1 VVGGDKKMSIKQ
13 RGQMCKFKVRLS
25 DAGDL
30 AQVDELLA
38 RAYPILLKPDYP
50 ASILVTAISRM
61 ARANPSLLASGSY
74 YVAETRNGSIVGC
87 GGWGLTN
94 PNAPRRRQRLAHV
107 RHFATDPNLT
117 RQGVARAIMARCLA
131 DVADYDVRW
140 MECHSTRTAVPFYC
154 AMGFEEVR
162 EMLVP
167 LAPGVEFP
175 AILMVR
181 DV

>member
-1 VVGGDKKMSIKQ
+1 
-13 RGQMCKFKVRLS
+13 MCKFKVRPS

-38 RAYPILLKPDYP
+38 RAFPILLKPDYP
-50 ASILVTAISRM
+50 ASILVTAIPRL

-87 GGWGLTN
+87 GGWSLTN
-94 PNAPRRRQRLAHV
+94 PNAPRRRQGHAHV
-107 RHFATDPNLT
+107 RHFGTDPNFT
-117 RQGVARAIMARCLA
+117 RQGVARAVMARCIA
-131 DVADYDVRW
+131 DVAGRDVSW
-140 MECHSTRTAVPFYC
+140 MECHSTRTAVPFYS

-162 EMLVP
+162 EMVVP
-167 LAPGVEFP
+167 LAPGVDFP

-181 DV
+181 DI

>member
-1 VVGGDKKMSIKQ
+1 
-13 RGQMCKFKVRLS
+13 MCKFKVRLS
-25 DAGDL
+25 NTGDL

-50 ASILVTAISRM
+50 ASVLVTAIPRM

-74 YVAETRNGSIVGC
+74 YVAETCNGSIVGC
-87 GGWGLTN
+87 GGWSLTN
-94 PNAPRRRQRLAHV
+94 PNAPRRRRGHAHV
-107 RHFATDPNLT
+107 RHFGTDPNLT
-117 RQGVARAIMARCLA
+117 RQGVARAIMARCIA
-131 DVADYDVRW
+131 DMAGREVRR

-154 AMGFEEVR
+154 AMGFEEIR

-175 AILMVR
+175 AILMMR
-181 DV
+181 DI